1 MIISI
6 VIFSSNWNDTFV
18 QYIFIGLA
26 ILVLETLIFIINIVI
41 FCKLK
46 EQEKR
51 RKMER
56 REARR
61 LRTLSHQVQPSE
73 QIEDRDVGEF
83 LCKMID
89 TAKIGPPIIKF

>member
-1 MIISI
+1 MK
-6 VIFSSNWNDTFV
+6 
-18 QYIFIGLA
+18 YIFIGLA
-26 ILVLETLIFIINIVI
+26 VIIFEAIIFIINIII

-51 RKMER
+51 RKSER

-61 LRTLSHQVQPSE
+61 LRTLSHQVQPSD

-89 TAKIGPPIIKF
+89 TAKIGPPLFKF